1 MGCGA
6 LLGVLQ
12 VRRAAV
18 RIARLVAA
26 HVETMTMTFD
36 YPAAIARAKDA
47 ALAYYNGDEPT
58 MTDAEYDHLLA
69 EIMQHEVDYPDD
81 KVDHGIFTSVAARV
95 AVTADVPHPSPMLS
109 LDKVTDEHDIQKFLA
124 RVAEAAPDAAD
135 SQVSVQPKL
144 DGMAIRARYEDAKLV
159 QVVTRGDG
167 RSGEDVSARVLRDN
181 VAIAHLPRYLP
192 ASAPVSFEVRGELLM
207 SHEDFAI
214 STVNRVAAG
223 KASFANPRNATAG
236 TVRADKLEYDVQLT
250 FVTYDH
256 DGIPADAEGQ
266 FLFADDLLDSA
277 GGTFAASSAGSI
289 LDAVEAFGAARADF
303 EYPTDGVV
311 LKATAP
317 RVRSALGA
325 TSRAPRWAVAYKY
338 EAQTGETTIRDIIV
352 EVGRTGNLSFTAVF
366 DPVLVDGSTISRASL
381 HNVDLIADKD
391 IRIGSKAIVYKANDI
406 IPQVLSVTNG
416 PDTTPWVPPTEDAD
430 GFPYERRGKF
440 LISTNP
446 ADSVAA
452 HIAYAASRDVLDIDG
467 LGREVAEAL
476 VNGDRV
482 ERLDHLFSLTEEQLA
497 NLPMGETSTGAV
509 RRFGATNAAKVY
521 ANIQRSKTQP
531 LNRIITALGIRK
543 TGRTF
548 GRRLAAHFRSLSAL
562 LEAMPEDLQQVEGI
576 AAGRAEVIYSGVQR
590 NRHVI
595 RRLIEL
601 GVTSTSEDAVPSAAP
616 LAGMTVVVTGSTK
629 GTKLE
634 AYGRNE
640 MNELIERNGGKSSGS
655 VSRSASLLVA
665 GAGAG
670 SKLAKAEELGIET
683 VSPDEFASR
692 LGL

>member
-1 MGCGA
+1 M
-6 LLGVLQ
+6 
-12 VRRAAV
+12 
-18 RIARLVAA
+18 
-26 HVETMTMTFD
+26 ETMTFD
-36 YPAAIARAKDA
+36 YPAAIARAQEA

-58 MTDAEYDHLLA
+58 MTDAEYDQLLA
-69 EIMQHEVDYPDD
+69 EIMQHEVDYPDE
-81 KVDHGIFTSVAARV
+81 KVDHGLFTAVAAGSAV
-95 AVTADVPHPSPMLS
+95 AADVPHPSPMLS
-109 LDKVTDEHDIQKFLA
+109 LDKVTDESDILKFLA
-124 RVAEAAPDAAD
+124 RIAEAAPDAAD
-135 SQVSVQPKL
+135 SRVSVQPKL

-167 RSGEDVSARVLRDN
+167 RSGEDVTARVLRDN
-181 VAIAHLPRYLP
+181 IEIAHLPRYLP
-192 ASAPVSFEVRGELLM
+192 TSAPVSFEVRGELLM
-207 SHEDFAI
+207 SHDDFLA
-214 STVNRVAAG
+214 SNANRVAAG

-250 FVTYDH
+250 FVTYEH
-256 DGIPADAEGQ
+256 DGIPADAESQ
-266 FLFADDLLDSA
+266 FLFADDLLNY
-277 GGTFAASSAGSI
+277 GGGAHATGTAAPALVLEAIDLFGSDRATF
-289 LDAVEAFGAARADF
+289 D
-303 EYPTDGVV
+303 YPTDGVV
-311 LKATAP
+311 LKATSP
-317 RVRSALGA
+317 RVRNVLGE

-338 EAQTGETTIRDIIV
+338 EAQTGETTIRDILV

-391 IRIGSKAIVYKANDI
+391 IRIGSKAVVYKANDI

-430 GFPYERRGKF
+430 GFPYEYAGKF
-440 LISTNP
+440 LRSTNP

-452 HIAYAASRDVLDIDG
+452 LITYAASRDVLDIDT
-467 LGREVAEAL
+467 LGRSVADAMVESGLVSNLADLFEVSFNQLESL
-476 VNGDRV
+476 PFGDGV
-482 ERLDHLFSLTEEQLA
+482 F
-497 NLPMGETSTGAV
+497 GETRASKLYWNIA
-509 RRFGATNAAKVY
+509 AAKE
-521 ANIQRSKTQP
+521 QP

-548 GRRLAAHFRSLSAL
+548 GRRLAAHFRSLDAL

-590 NRHVI
+590 NRQVI
-595 RRLIEL
+595 RRLIDL
-601 GVTSTSEDAVPSAAP
+601 GVTSTADEAASAGAP

-640 MNELIERNGGKSSGS
+640 MNELIEKNGGKSSGS
-655 VSRSASLLVA
+655 VSKNTSLLVA
-665 GAGAG
+665 GEAAG
-670 SKLAKAEELGIET
+670 SKLAKAEQLGVET
-683 VSPDEFASR
+683 ISPDEFAER